1 MDLNDLRS
9 LTTVLMLG
17 VFLGI
22 CAWAYSRKNRGQF
35 DDAAQLPFIKEEF
48 AETTEQ
54 RRHV

>member
-9 LTTVLMLG
+9 LTTVLLFG

-22 CAWAYSRKNRGQF
+22 CVWAYSRKNRGQF
-35 DDAAQLPFIKEEF
+35 DDAAQLPFIQDEF

-54 RRHV
+54 RRHA